1 MKALRA
7 RTKFMDNKT
16 AFCWAMFDHYTYGLL
31 NEIIDTVAYQCGI
44 EDFDDINERIP
55 NEQYARW
62 YDILWETL
70 TPQKHGLIENLHNN
84 SHVLADE
91 YVLPYFENLKKSSN
105 N

>member
-1 MKALRA
+1 MTNNNTDRKIV
-7 RTKFMDNKT
+7 
-16 AFCWAMFDHYTYGLL
+16 FCWAMYDHYTYGLL

-62 YDILWETL
+62 YDVLWKPIDNQEPDL
-70 TPQKHGLIENLHNN
+70 LNNLLHN
-84 SHVLADE
+84 SHILADE